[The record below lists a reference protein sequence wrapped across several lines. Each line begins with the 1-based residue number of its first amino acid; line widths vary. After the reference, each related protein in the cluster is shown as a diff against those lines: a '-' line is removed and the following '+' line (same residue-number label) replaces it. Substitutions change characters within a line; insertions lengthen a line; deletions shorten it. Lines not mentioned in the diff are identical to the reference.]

1 MNRPPQIGG
10 APPVTIRGDPP
21 PHGPAFLA
29 ADIAPSRGMMLL
41 QARLRL
47 PSGEVVDALTSPAPA
62 DAARTL
68 DGGPA
73 DFAGNHAF
81 SFGGA
86 ILAPYA
92 NRIRGRAVPERREI
106 ETLVDGKIMR
116 LPRNWGGKATGAEQ
130 YAMHGL
136 ILNAAV
142 TDDQP
147 GADILTGTLDA
158 GGFAGRWPSR
168 TELTFEWRI
177 ARGALSL
184 KITARNTG
192 TEVLP
197 IGLGWHPYFAL
208 PSGDRR
214 QARLRLP
221 AASRVEINDYDEVL
235 PTGRLLAVAGTPYD
249 FSAEGGA
256 ALGGLYLDD
265 CFTDLQREAGLAVA
279 EVVDPAAGLGL
290 RITSPSA
297 RVKAIQVYAPRDRPF
312 VVVEPQFN
320 LADPYGAVWP
330 EGRDTGMVRLSLG
343 ETVSYEVRVEPFA
356 LDPIRF
362 K

>member
-1 MNRPPQIGG
+1 MSGPPL
-10 APPVTIRGDPP
+10 VTIRGDPP
-21 PHGPAFLA
+21 PHGPAFLE
-29 ADIAPSRGMMLL
+29 ADIAPGRGMMLL

-47 PSGEVVDALTSPAPA
+47 PSGEVMDALTAPT
-62 DAARTL
+62 AAEAVLAL
-68 DGGPA
+68 DGGPE
-73 DFAGNHAF
+73 DFAGNQAF

-92 NRIRGRAVPERREI
+92 NRIRGRALPDRREI
-106 ETLVDGKIMR
+106 ETQVDGRTVR

-136 ILNAAV
+136 ILDAAV
-142 TDDQP
+142 TAEQP
-147 GADILTGTLDA
+147 GGNILTGALDA
-158 GGFAGRWPSR
+158 GEFAGRWPSR
-168 TELTFEWRI
+168 TDLTFEWRI
-177 ARGALSL
+177 AHGALNL
-184 KITARNTG
+184 KVTARNAG

-208 PSGDRR
+208 ASGNRR

-221 AASRVEINDYDEVL
+221 AASRVEVNDYDEVL

-256 ALGGLYLDD
+256 ALGDLYLDD
-265 CFTDLQREAGLAVA
+265 CFTDLRREAGLAVA
-279 EVVDPAAGLGL
+279 EVLDPAAGLGL

-297 RVKAIQVYAPRDRPF
+297 QVKAIQVYAPRDRPF

-320 LADPYGAVWP
+320 LADPFGEAWPAGA
-330 EGRDTGMVRLSLG
+330 DTGMARLSPG
-343 ETVSYEVRVEPFA
+343 EQVSYEVRVEAFELGNPA
-356 LDPIRF
+356 RP
-362 K
+362 